1 MCPGPISYSMK
12 QCIQSN
18 LDKLDNQVRI
28 SKHEIICK
36 VFAVAATPLAVALSS
51 GIGVSI
57 KGVGY
62 W

>member
-18 LDKLDNQVRI
+18 LDNQVRI